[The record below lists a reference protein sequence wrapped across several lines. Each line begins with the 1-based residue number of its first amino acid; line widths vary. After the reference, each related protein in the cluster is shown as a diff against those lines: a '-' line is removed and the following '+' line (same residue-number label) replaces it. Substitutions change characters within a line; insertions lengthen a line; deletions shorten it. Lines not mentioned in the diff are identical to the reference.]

1 LVEFDGTFTVP
12 LDRRTDDAR
21 AALLNQQHDA
31 MMQFLKCCSAYKR
44 AQVVADLAVGG
55 KVSKALSNYFQFAL
69 PIVRDAL
76 SKRQNFLENV
86 GTKKELAGRGNAV
99 TISAREALGIW

>member
-1 LVEFDGTFTVP
+1 
-12 LDRRTDDAR
+12 
-21 AALLNQQHDA
+21 
-31 MMQFLKCCSAYKR
+31 
-44 AQVVADLAVGG
+44 LAVGG